1 MSSPKSET
9 LLTGISAVERDTG
22 LSKDTLRM
30 WQRRYG
36 FPQPTRDFRGERL
49 YPPAQVEKLRLI
61 KRLMDRG
68 HRPGKIISRS
78 MEELA
83 TLGAEPVT
91 GQMPRQDIDPLLRLL
106 KSHQISE
113 LRRHLAQTL
122 ARQGLQSF
130 VMDTVAPLNE
140 AVGEAWMRGDLA
152 VFEEHLHTE
161 LMQSLLRNAISGAQS
176 QGGSPRVLLT
186 SLPNELH
193 GLGLLMVEAV
203 LAVDGAFPISLGT
216 ETPAQEIVAAAR
228 AHGADV
234 VALSFSAAYPQA
246 RATEGLRELRS
257 MLPDDTILCAGGAGA
272 ARIRRPI
279 DGVQLV
285 TGLGQVLD
293 VVKHWRARQT
303 TR

>member
-1 MSSPKSET
+1 MDKAGPEKM
-9 LLTGISAVERDTG
+9 LCNISTVERDTG
-22 LSKDTLRM
+22 LSKDTLRI
-30 WQRRYG
+30 WERRYG
-36 FPQPTRDFRGERL
+36 FPQPLRDPNGERV
-49 YPPAQVEKLRLI
+49 YPLAQVEKLRLL
-61 KRLMDRG
+61 KRLLDRG
-68 HRPGKIISRS
+68 HRPGKIVSRS
-78 MEELA
+78 TEEL
-83 TLGAEPVT
+83 TLLGATPEAT
-91 GQMPRQDIDPLLRLL
+91 QAPRQDIEILLRLI
-106 KSHQISE
+106 KSHQVAE
-113 LRRHLAQTL
+113 LRRHLAQSL
-122 ARQGLQSF
+122 ARQGLQNF

-140 AVGEAWMRGDLA
+140 AVGEAWMRGYLA
-152 VFEEHLHTE
+152 VFEEHLYTE
-161 LMQSLLRNAISGAQS
+161 LLQSQLRNAIAGAQA

-234 VALSFSAAYPQA
+234 VALSFSAAYPET

-257 MLPDDTILCAGGAGA
+257 MLPDDTMLCAGGAGA

-293 VVKHWRARQT
+293 VVKHWRARHT
-303 TR
+303 TD